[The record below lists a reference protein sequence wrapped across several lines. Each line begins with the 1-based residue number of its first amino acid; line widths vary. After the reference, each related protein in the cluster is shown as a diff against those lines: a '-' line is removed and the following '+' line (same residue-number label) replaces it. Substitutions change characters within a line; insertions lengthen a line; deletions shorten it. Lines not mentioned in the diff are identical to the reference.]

1 MSILIVGCDA
11 IALEQLRHAVQDRTK
26 ESCIVLNA
34 DRVAAY
40 IAARAGA
47 DDCLLTTVDLP
58 DGRSGWDLARLARG
72 GSPDIPIGY
81 LSADG
86 LRDWAKHGVPNS
98 VLINQAT
105 EPSEIAIAFLHFC
118 RSPTRNGG
126 TLRRFGA
133 RPAIAAAPV
142 VSQIETDMQE
152 PNGRITGNR
161 AELHD
166 VLMQAPGF
174 VAWLDGPDHRFAFAN
189 TAYTDLVEREVV
201 GQRVVDVLPEIEAQG
216 FIDVLDRIY
225 RSGEPFMIKGA
236 AAEFELAGDARKQTM
251 LDLNYH
257 AVRDTRGTVTGI
269 IVVGED
275 VTDEHRA
282 QQRVG
287 VLQNELLHISRI
299 NAMGTMVSTI
309 AHELNQPLTAIHN
322 FATVAKTI
330 VERGGDPSAA
340 LEALEGTISAAL
352 RAGDIIRNL
361 RAMTTRREV
370 MREPILLEEAIREV
384 AGLATLGEPSA
395 RIAFDIPRLVT
406 VLGDKVLIQQVL
418 FNLVRNAL
426 EAAQGATVDVTIK
439 VAERDDVIEVC
450 VADTGP
456 GIDRTVLPSVFDSFV
471 TTKAEGTGVGL
482 AISKAIVEAHGGV
495 ITARNG
501 AERGAIFCFTLA
513 QL

>member
-1 MSILIVGCDA
+1 MSILIVGRDA
-11 IALEQLRHAVQDRTK
+11 IALEQLHRALQDRTR
-26 ESCIVLNA
+26 ENCIVFDA
-34 DRVAAY
+34 DRAAKH
-40 IAARAGA
+40 IAKGAGA
-47 DDCLLTTVDLP
+47 SDCLLTTVELA
-58 DGRSGWDLARLARG
+58 GAQSGWDLARLARDW
-72 GSPDIPIGY
+72 SPDIPIGY
-81 LSADG
+81 LSVDG

-105 EPSEIAIAFLHFC
+105 EPGEIATAFLHFC
-118 RSPTRNGG
+118 RSAKRDGEAPGRV
-126 TLRRFGA
+126 GA
-133 RPAIAAAPV
+133 PAAIAAAPGV
-142 VSQIETDMQE
+142 APIAPDTDAVAGRETAK
-152 PNGRITGNR
+152 PV
-161 AELHD
+161 ELHD

-189 TAYTDLVEREVV
+189 TAYTNLVQRDVV
-201 GQRVVDVLPEIEAQG
+201 GQRVIDVLPEIEAQG
-216 FIDVLDRIY
+216 FIDVLNRIF

-236 AAEFELAGDARKQTM
+236 AAQFELGGDVRKQTV

-257 AVRDTRGTVTGI
+257 AVRDASGTVTGI

-275 VTDEHRA
+275 VTEEHREM
-282 QQRVG
+282 QRVG

-330 VERGGDPSAA
+330 VERGGDPNAA

-361 RAMTTRREV
+361 RAMTTRRDV
-370 MREPILLEEAIREV
+370 VREPILLEEALREA

-395 RIAFDIPRLVT
+395 RVAFDIPQLVT

-426 EAAQGATVDVTIK
+426 EAAQGAAVDVTIK
-439 VAERDDVIEVC
+439 VAERDDVVEVC

-456 GIDRTVLPSVFDSFV
+456 GIDWTVLPSVFDSFV
-471 TTKAEGTGVGL
+471 TTKAEGTGIGL
-482 AISKAIVEAHGGV
+482 AISKAIVEAHGGE

-501 AERGAIFCFTLA
+501 HERGAIFCFTLA
-513 QL
+513 H

>member
-1 MSILIVGCDA
+1 MSIVIVGRDA
-11 IALEQLRHAVQDRTK
+11 TALEQLHRALQDQTR
-26 ESCIVLNA
+26 ESCIFLNA
-34 DRVAAY
+34 EHAAKY
-40 IAARAGA
+40 IAEEVNA
-47 DDCLLTTVDLP
+47 DDCLLTTVDLSE
-58 DGRSGWDLARLARG
+58 GFRGWDLARLARN

-98 VLINQAT
+98 VLINQAID
-105 EPSEIAIAFLHFC
+105 PGEIAATFLHFC
-118 RSPTRNGG
+118 RSAKQNGG
-126 TLRRFGA
+126 AVRRFVGA
-133 RPAIAAAPV
+133 RGRAATAV
-142 VSQIETDMQE
+142 VSQLGIDIHEVTE
-152 PNGRITGNR
+152 RVSAKPS
-161 AELHD
+161 ELHD

-174 VAWLDGPDHRFAFAN
+174 VAWLDGPEHRFKFAN
-189 TAYTDLVEREVV
+189 TAYTNLVERDVV
-201 GQRVVDVLPEIEAQG
+201 GQRVIDVLPEVKAQG
-216 FIDVLDRIY
+216 FIDVLNRIF

-236 AAEFELAGDARKQTM
+236 AAEFELAENARKQTM

-257 AVRDTRGTVTGI
+257 PVRGTDGTITGI

-275 VTDEHRA
+275 VTEEHRA

-287 VLQNELLHISRI
+287 ALQNELLHISRL
-299 NAMGTMVSTI
+299 NAMGTMVATI

-330 VERGGDPSAA
+330 VAHGGDPNAA

-370 MREPILLEEAIREV
+370 MRAPVLLEEAIREAV
-384 AGLATLGEPSA
+384 GLATLGEPSA
-395 RIAFDIPRLVT
+395 RVAFDIPQLIT
-406 VLGDKVLIQQVL
+406 VLGDKVLLQQVL

-426 EAAQGATVDVTIK
+426 EAGRGATVEVTIS
-439 VAERDDVIEVC
+439 VAERNDVIEVC

-471 TTKAEGTGVGL
+471 TTKVEGTGVGL

-495 ITARNG
+495 ITARNRTEG
-501 AERGAIFCFTLA
+501 GAIFCFTLGH
-513 QL
+513 